1 MTTIKLFEQ
10 DSHLRQFMAKV
21 MACVPFI
28 PTEEDTPRWEIELN
42 QTAFFP
48 EGGGQAADMGTLGE
62 ARVLDVQEKDSRIL
76 HLVDAP
82 LVPGE
87 MVPGEIDWDH
97 RFPLMQLHSGEHIV
111 SGLVRKHHG
120 FDNIGFHMGSDVVTI
135 DFNGELTEPA
145 LAAIETLANEAVFA
159 NLPVE
164 ARYPEPE
171 FLADMLFRS
180 KREIDGAVRVVT
192 VPGYDD
198 CACCGVHVKRT
209 GEIGLVKLLSS
220 RRYKGGTRIEMVAGH
235 LALRDYAARHRQIT
249 GISVALSAKPLET
262 AQAVLRLQAEN
273 EALRHELAHYR
284 EQRLRARAEELFEEQ
299 SGFEAVLPGNG
310 RACIED
316 GLTPPEVRKLVMLL
330 VERAIRQQS
339 APVAVTE
346 KAHPAKIS
354 PGWFMVLSPAEEGG
368 CLYAAGVTV
377 AEAMAEHTK
386 KSDKK
391 AANTTVPGTDN
402 LTDARLI
409 SSHLKNACNA
419 RGGGVPELVQGSAE
433 VAAAQVLV
441 VLRELTLA

>member
-10 DSHLRQFMAKV
+10 NSHLRQFMAKV
-21 MACVPFI
+21 MACVPFT
-28 PTEEDTPRWEIELN
+28 PTEEDTPRWEIALS

-62 ARVLDVQEKDSRIL
+62 ARVLDVQEKGGRIL
-76 HLVDAP
+76 HLTDAP

-87 MVPGEIDWDH
+87 MVAGEVDWDH
-97 RFPLMQLHSGEHIV
+97 RFPLMQLHSAEHIV

-171 FLADMLFRS
+171 SLADMLFRS

-209 GEIGLVKLLSS
+209 GEIGLVKLLSA

-249 GISVALSAKPLET
+249 EISVALSAKPLET
-262 AQAVLRLQAEN
+262 AQAVLRLQTEN
-273 EALRHELAHYR
+273 EALHRDLAHYR

-299 SGFEAVLPGNG
+299 SGLEAVLPGNG
-310 RACIED
+310 RACIEE

-330 VERAIRQQS
+330 IERAARQQS
-339 APVAVTE
+339 VPIIAAGETHSA
-346 KAHPAKIS
+346 KAS
-354 PGWFMVLSPAEEGG
+354 PGWYMVLSPVAEGG

-377 AEAMAEHTK
+377 AESMPAHTNRSETKMA
-386 KSDKK
+386 D
-391 AANTTVPGTDN
+391 TTVPGTDN
-402 LTDARLI
+402 LTDARLVA
-409 SSHLKNACNA
+409 SHLKNACDA
-419 RGGGVPELVQGSAE
+419 RGGGAPGLVQGSAA
-433 VAAAQVLV
+433 VPAAQVLAI
-441 VLRELTLA
+441 LRELPLL